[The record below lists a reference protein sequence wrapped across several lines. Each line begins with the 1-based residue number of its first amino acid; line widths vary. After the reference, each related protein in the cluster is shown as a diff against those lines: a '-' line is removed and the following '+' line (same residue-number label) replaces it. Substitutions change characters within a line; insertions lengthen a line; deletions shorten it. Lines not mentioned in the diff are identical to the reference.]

1 MELSFNSSLSPA
13 DLHGS
18 NQKAIFLKIQR
29 VKADKLLQSI
39 RRHKVVVVF
48 ARKTEIVKHIE
59 WHLCSHAEGKFFS
72 CVPVKQKL
80 PTGINLLLRFKVR
93 LYRSEEPKKQ
103 QW

>member
-18 NQKAIFLKIQR
+18 KQKAIFLKIQR
-29 VKADKLLQSI
+29 GKADKLLQSI

-59 WHLCSHAEGKFFS
+59 WHLCSHAEGKFSVVF
-72 CVPVKQKL
+72 L
-80 PTGINLLLRFKVR
+80 
-93 LYRSEEPKKQ
+93 
-103 QW
+103 